1 MAYQPK
7 SPTAT
12 VTYRNV
18 PANGVGAGGYGMPSV
33 SPPRVDMND
42 PYRIPKH
49 QNTIKRMAALLK
61 DPKRS
66 PAEKAEIQR
75 RIDRMEEAFSAGLPY
90 PDFTAESAQAQARE
104 DERYKIDAGV
114 REKEAESRGKLDVA
128 KIDAETQKAIA
139 GTNTASAEKIAAGK
153 TSSEEK
159 IASGKTASKEK
170 IATGKNQT
178 DVQVAGMK
186 GNQPTSAETAIY
198 RSAVSLLGSRGDLTD
213 DQKSEAGRV
222 KREYET
228 RYGPG
233 GTAQQVS
240 SPPPSTPSGTP
251 TSPAPQAN
259 QPPGDIWWE
268 GKKTGN
274 PMTSGTKGVHTDAS
288 GVKREFQNING
299 VLKFTDSWEPLPGYG
314 GSAPSLTP
322 PVAVQPPQ
330 STPPAPVASLPPTPT
345 SPPPVPSTPSPE
357 PIPELKAKTYADAAL
372 TPTPE
377 PVQTNTSSM
386 DPAKNEPAAP
396 AAPAQPPKPSLR
408 DKFDIKADDGTTYTL
423 TLGKDAKGNPVYT
436 TNDGQTITPQ
446 TGIVG
451 ITHGGKRYTADA
463 EGQINSGNASSMV
476 TQDERNRR
484 NAEKAKHEQQVLQ
497 AQDRNRA
504 NYDKAR
510 SLGHRGD
517 FTSFVNGGQAQA
529 YRDVQAPSEELR
541 QVNQDAQIAQNNYAA
556 ARQKTESDRASVDN
570 WNALNPRPTTGYRAT
585 SLGPIGQPAPMPPVP
600 QSIPAQAPRPPAI
613 PQFQPPANPGFPTP
627 TPPQMASNL
636 AAPYGTPPAGMAGTP
651 RPRPMPSVTP
661 PTPVANVPAT
671 QPAASKRK
679 LRFKGVEFDDNGDG
693 TVTHPNGSTYAH
705 TNGTITKRIQ

>member
-153 TSSEEK
+153 ASSEEK
-159 IASGKTASKEK
+159 IASGKTTSEEK

-186 GNQPTSAETAIY
+186 GGNQPTTAETAIY
-198 RSAVSLLGSRGDLTD
+198 RSANTTLNNRDARPE
-213 DQKSEAGRV
+213 QQAEAARI
-222 KREYET
+222 KRDYET
-228 RYGPG
+228 RYGTIA
-233 GTAQQVS
+233 GT
-240 SPPPSTPSGTP
+240 TP
-251 TSPAPQAN
+251 TPAPAAPQGQYWSDPADPSKGVYTDPIGVKRPVAVINGIPKFTDTWQPIPGYNHSGPVAAQPAAPQPSPVSPAP
-259 QPPGDIWWE
+259 
-268 GKKTGN
+268 
-274 PMTSGTKGVHTDAS
+274 V
-288 GVKREFQNING
+288 
-299 VLKFTDSWEPLPGYG
+299 
-314 GSAPSLTP
+314 APT
-322 PVAVQPPQ
+322 VQPPQ
-330 STPPAPVASLPPTPT
+330 ATPPAPVASLPPAQT

-613 PQFQPPANPGFPTP
+613 PPIPTPANTGFPTP

-636 AAPYGTPPAGMAGTP
+636 TAPYGTPPAGMAGTP

-661 PTPVANVPAT
+661 PPVANVPAT
-671 QPAASKRK
+671 PAASKRK

-705 TNGTITKRIQ
+705 TNGTITKRIR